1 MQWEDDAI
9 VMQAT
14 RFGERDTRASVFTQ
28 HYGRYHAIVKG
39 GGSKQSRADWQT
51 GNVLRVH
58 WNARLAEQMGTM
70 RAELLR
76 PYASLV
82 LHSPLALAALTSV
95 CALCE
100 RVLQERDPH
109 PQLYVALHTLLEV
122 LSETNDKE
130 TWLAVVV
137 QVEMV
142 LLREAGYGLDL
153 SCCAATGQAQ
163 NLIYVSPKSGRA
175 VSADAGYVW
184 REKLLPLPAFVLDV
198 SSPAPTLLQVMQG
211 LELTGYFLY
220 HWIFYPMGYELP
232 AARSR
237 MLAMIPQ

>member
-58 WNARLAEQMGTM
+58 WNARLPEHMGTM

-76 PYASLV
+76 PFASLV
-82 LHSPLALAALTSV
+82 LHSPLALAALTSI

-109 PQLYVALHTLLEV
+109 PQLYAALHTLLEV
-122 LSETNDKE
+122 LSTTDDQ
-130 TWLAVVV
+130 TAWLAVVAH
-137 QVEMV
+137 VEMV

-153 SCCAATGQAQ
+153 SCCAATGETE

-175 VSADAGYVW
+175 VSADAGYAW
-184 REKLLPLPAFVLDV
+184 RDKLLVLPAFIIDDLA
-198 SSPAPTLLQVMQG
+198 APPSIEQVMQG
-211 LELTGYFLY
+211 LALTGYFLY

-237 MLAMIPQ
+237 LMAMMT